1 MTTLSEA
8 PSLRQ
13 RILGLLDD
21 HLELAQ
27 LECRYES
34 EAGRRRLIALAFVA
48 LCLVSAFVFMQIVL
62 TRTLLHRGWSLS
74 GACLALA
81 LFWSAAGLGIY
92 LKAGRRDPRVP
103 EAFEGT
109 RQELR
114 RSLQWMQKHIS

>member
-1 MTTLSEA
+1 MAMLSEA
-8 PSLRQ
+8 PSVR
-13 RILGLLDD
+13 RHILGLLED

-34 EAGRRRLIALAFVA
+34 ERARRRLITLALAA
-48 LCLVSAFVFMQIVL
+48 LCFVSAFVFMQIVL
-62 TRTLLHRGWSLS
+62 TRALMQRGWSLS
-74 GACLALA
+74 GACLALGV
-81 LFWSAAGLGIY
+81 LWSVVGGWIY